1 MAKHTSPMR
10 LNADLVDAAK
20 TMSALQNRSTAQQ
33 IEYWAE
39 LGKRVSAELTP
50 AQTIQIMTGIGELK
64 VEIPD
69 HAALDVLAL
78 ANEVEA
84 DSQSG
89 RLSKELLKQGQTLY
103 SPTPEGGGILEAH
116 LPDGTVKTGSFVDG
130 EFKPLRKQTLAK
142 RA

>member
-10 LNADLVDAAK
+10 LNEQLVNEAQ
-20 TMSALQNRSTAQQ
+20 TISALLNRSAAEQ
-33 IEYWAE
+33 IEYWSE

-50 AQTIQIMTGIGELK
+50 AQTIQIMTGIGK
-64 VEIPD
+64 IVVETPKFEP
-69 HAALDVLAL
+69 LDVLAF
-78 ANEVEA
+78 ASEIEA

-89 RLSKELLKQGQTLY
+89 VLYQELLEKGQTLY
-103 SPTPEGGGILEAH
+103 SPASEGGGLLDAH
-116 LPDGTVKTGSFVDG
+116 YPDGTIKRGRFTGG